1 MKKTIGLL
9 GALILLSFSQ
19 LLGCASKPVQFD
31 SQGPEPVT
39 QWESKTQILD
49 KNKSKSHS
57 LSVDFVAEKRDRL
70 RMNATGTFST
80 PVAAVVLNKGKLTY
94 VLPQQ
99 KKYFQ
104 GEASAASMRSIL
116 RVDLPA
122 TAIFNLLYDEAIP
135 GWTCQKNSLGQVEN
149 CENPKNAASV
159 AWLERDGY
167 TKKIRITNTQYEINM
182 TLSRVPTK
190 VQELDR
196 VFSLNIPTGYKN
208 ETL

>member
-1 MKKTIGLL
+1 MKKIIGFI
-9 GALILLSFSQ
+9 ALAFIV
-19 LLGCASKPVQFD
+19 GCASKPVQFD
-31 SQGPEPVT
+31 SQGVEPVT

-49 KNKSKSHS
+49 KAKSKTHN
-57 LSVDFVAEKRDRL
+57 LSVDFVMEKRERL

-80 PVAAVVLNKGKLTY
+80 PVAAVVFNKGKLTY

-104 GEASAASMRSIL
+104 GEATATSMKSIL

-135 GWTCQKNSLGQVEN
+135 GWTCLKNSLGQIES
-149 CENPKNAASV
+149 CENPKNSSTVSWA
-159 AWLERDGY
+159 ERDGY
-167 TKKIRITNTQYEINM
+167 TKKIRITNTQYEITM
-182 TLSRVPTK
+182 TVSRVPTK

-196 VFSLNIPTGYKN
+196 VFSLNIPNGYKN